1 MLCFVVQLSVNFH
14 VLIIIMMIYFS
25 QFPNLFSF
33 SSQYHLSVLQIFII
47 IIIIILFNNNYKRSV
62 NKLTKNSKQQRR
74 IGPKIAPSK
83 PAK

>member
-1 MLCFVVQLSVNFH
+1 MVWLSVNFH

-25 QFPNLFSF
+25 QFPNFSF

-47 IIIIILFNNNYKRSV
+47 IIIIIIIILFNNNYKRSV
-62 NKLTKNSKQQRR
+62 NKLIKNNKQQRR

>member
-1 MLCFVVQLSVNFH
+1 
-14 VLIIIMMIYFS
+14 MIYFS
-25 QFPNLFSF
+25 QFPNFSF

-47 IIIIILFNNNYKRSV
+47 IIIIIIILFNNNYKRSV
-62 NKLTKNSKQQRR
+62 NKLIKNSKQQRR